1 MFGAQSAMAQMQSA
15 PSLPAGNRGAREY
28 FNYSMAALSEAANAA
43 MPQAM
48 MPQGISSLVPQ
59 YQFGGGVGY
68 SGDVGIDWGAVAAAM
83 DAAQAQADAAAAA
96 DAAADAAAVDS
107 ITQPSVQSDVG
118 IPATSAPAPGFDP
131 GTSYET
137 SNPATSGGSAPGF
150 DPGTSYATS
159 PSTLGAAA
167 TSVDPAVIAA
177 AQSIDKALADAEDAQ
192 MQQLAGD
199 LNALMGPMQDEAAR
213 GTFSRDDADSLNGA
227 SRGAATQGGPPDVDF
242 TNLALET
249 LDAQQQAYQDYYDS
263 RASAAT
269 DPEYAE
275 SRQDLYNFLVNDYK
289 GNVATG
295 RGTFYETGI
304 VDGKDEI
311 AKAED
316 LNKGLINSL
325 ITTFTPFQK
334 GPVYNPAT
342 GSMTGGTYVDRGG
355 LVGGGLGALVGG
367 PFGALVGSQLGSG
380 RGGYV
385 PVNSIMSGS
394 DDFGNP
400 DMDMVSIPSQS
411 EIDDIIDQMTPPD
424 TGNEPD
430 LGDPQ
435 QAAPAPAVAPA
446 YVPPVYQTYA
456 GLGLP
461 SVSPIP
467 PLRRVTVPI
476 SSFVV

>member
-1 MFGAQSAMAQMQSA
+1 MYNQPFSQPPGMFGAQSAMAQMQSA
-15 PSLPAGNRGAREY
+15 PSLPAGNPGAREY
-28 FNYSMAALSEAANAA
+28 FNYSMETLSNAA

-48 MPQGISSLVPQ
+48 MPQGIGSLVPQ

-137 SNPATSGGSAPGF
+137 SNPATSGGSGSGF
-150 DPGTSYATS
+150 DPGTSYETS
-159 PSTLGAAA
+159 PSTG
-167 TSVDPAVIAA
+167 
-177 AQSIDKALADAEDAQ
+177 DAQ
-192 MQQLAGD
+192 MQQVASD
-199 LNALMGPMQDEAAR
+199 LNDLMSQMQGEAAR

-249 LDAQQQAYQDYYDS
+249 LQGGPPDVDFTNLALESLQDQQQAYQDYYDS
-263 RASAAT
+263 RAAALT

-275 SRQDLYNFLVNDYK
+275 SRQDLYNFLVNAYK

-295 RGTFYETGI
+295 GGTFYESGI

-311 AKAED
+311 TKAED
-316 LNKGLINSL
+316 LNKGWVNSL
-325 ITTFTPFQK
+325 IKTFTPFQK

-342 GSMTGGTYVDRGG
+342 GSMTVGTYVDRGG

-367 PFGALVGSQLGSG
+367 PFGALVGGSLGSG

-394 DDFGNP
+394 DGFDNP

-411 EIDDIIDQMTPPD
+411 EIDDIIARMTPPD
-424 TGNEPD
+424 TGDDIDPD

-435 QAAPAPAVAPA
+435 QAAAAVAPA

>member
-1 MFGAQSAMAQMQSA
+1 MAQMQSA
-15 PSLPAGNRGAREY
+15 PSLPAGNPGAREY
-28 FNYSMAALSEAANAA
+28 FNYSMGTLSNAT
-43 MPQAM
+43 MPRAM

-118 IPATSAPAPGFDP
+118 IPATSAP
-131 GTSYET
+131 
-137 SNPATSGGSAPGF
+137 APGF

-316 LNKGLINSL
+316 LNKGLVNSL
-325 ITTFTPFQK
+325 ITTFTPFQQ

-342 GSMTGGTYVDRGG
+342 GSMTVGTYVDRGSA
-355 LVGGGLGALVGG
+355 VGGGLGALVGG
-367 PFGALVGSQLGSG
+367 PFGALVGGSLGSG

-424 TGNEPD
+424 TGDDIDPD

-435 QAAPAPAVAPA
+435 QAAPAVAPA

>member
-1 MFGAQSAMAQMQSA
+1 MYNQPFSQPPGMFGAQSAMAQMQSA
-15 PSLPAGNRGAREY
+15 PSLPAGNPGAREY
-28 FNYSMAALSEAANAA
+28 FNYSMETLSNAA

-59 YQFGGGVGY
+59 YQFGGGIGY
-68 SGDVGIDWGAVAAAM
+68 SGDVDIDWGSVAAAI
-83 DAAQAQADAAAAA
+83 DAAQAQADAAAA

-107 ITQPSVQSDVG
+107 MSQPSVQSDVG

-137 SNPATSGGSAPGF
+137 S
-150 DPGTSYATS
+150 

-177 AQSIDKALADAEDAQ
+177 AQSIDKSLADAEDAQ

-199 LNALMGPMQDEAAR
+199 LNALMSQMQGEAAR
-213 GTFSRDDADSLNGA
+213 GTFSRDDAA
-227 SRGAATQGGPPDVDF
+227 SFQ
-242 TNLALET
+242 
-249 LDAQQQAYQDYYDS
+249 AQQEAQAGPMTDQDYKDYYDS
-263 RASAAT
+263 RIKAAT

-289 GNVATG
+289 GNVVT
-295 RGTFYETGI
+295 
-304 VDGKDEI
+304 GKDET

-325 ITTFTPFQK
+325 IKTFTPFQK

-367 PFGALVGSQLGSG
+367 PFGALVGGQLGSG

-394 DDFGNP
+394 DYFGNP
-400 DMDMVSIPSQS
+400 DMDMVNTPSES
-411 EIDDIIDQMTPPD
+411 EIDNIIDQMTPPD
-424 TGNEPD
+424 TRNEPD

-435 QAAPAPAVAPA
+435 QAAPAVAPA

-461 SVSPIP
+461 SVSLIP

>member
-1 MFGAQSAMAQMQSA
+1 MAQMQSA
-15 PSLPAGNRGAREY
+15 PSLPAGNPSAREY
-28 FNYSMAALSEAANAA
+28 FNYSMATLSNAA

-59 YQFGGGVGY
+59 YQSG
-68 SGDVGIDWGAVAAAM
+68 GDVG
-83 DAAQAQADAAAAA
+83 
-96 DAAADAAAVDS
+96 VDL
-107 ITQPSVQSDVG
+107 
-118 IPATSAPAPGFDP
+118 GFDP
-131 GTSYET
+131 GLALGFDSGSDSGSDPGVNAPDVSGPDPFSPDAAMAEAAIAAQAAQAAQQAEQ
-137 SNPATSGGSAPGF
+137 SNQDVMALTQPSGGSTPVGMQESQQAQDGA
-150 DPGTSYATS
+150 GTST
-159 PSTLGAAA
+159 
-167 TSVDPAVIAA
+167 
-177 AQSIDKALADAEDAQ
+177 
-192 MQQLAGD
+192 
-199 LNALMGPMQDEAAR
+199 GPMTVQD
-213 GTFSRDDADSLNGA
+213 
-227 SRGAATQGGPPDVDF
+227 
-242 TNLALET
+242 
-249 LDAQQQAYQDYYDS
+249 YKDYYDS

-289 GNVATG
+289 GNVVT
-295 RGTFYETGI
+295 
-304 VDGKDEI
+304 GKDET

-316 LNKGLINSL
+316 LNKGLVNSL
-325 ITTFTPFQK
+325 IKTFTPFQK

-342 GSMTGGTYVDRGG
+342 GSMTVGTYVDRGG

-367 PFGALVGSQLGSG
+367 PFGALVGGFLGSG

-400 DMDMVSIPSQS
+400 DMDMVNTPSES
-411 EIDDIIDQMTPPD
+411 EIDNIIDQMTPPD
-424 TGNEPD
+424 TGDNIDPD

-435 QAAPAPAVAPA
+435 QAAAAVAPA

>member
-1 MFGAQSAMAQMQSA
+1 MYNQPFSQAPGMFGAQSAMAQMQSA
-15 PSLPAGNRGAREY
+15 PSLPAGNPSAREY
-28 FNYSMAALSEAANAA
+28 FNYSMATLSNAA

-48 MPQGISSLVPQ
+48 MPRGIGSLVPQ
-59 YQFGGGVGY
+59 YQFGGGV
-68 SGDVGIDWGAVAAAM
+68 SLADAISMASNAANSESVEAAF
-83 DAAQAQADAAAAA
+83 DAAG
-96 DAAADAAAVDS
+96 
-107 ITQPSVQSDVG
+107 ISV
-118 IPATSAPAPGFDP
+118 PGFNAPSDPGYDP

-137 SNPATSGGSAPGF
+137 SPT
-150 DPGTSYATS
+150 T
-159 PSTLGAAA
+159 
-167 TSVDPAVIAA
+167 
-177 AQSIDKALADAEDAQ
+177 EDAQ
-192 MQQLAGD
+192 MQQVASD
-199 LNALMGPMQDEAAR
+199 LNDLMSQMQGEAAR

-249 LDAQQQAYQDYYDS
+249 LQDDSDAQQQAYQDYYDS
-263 RASAAT
+263 RAAALT

-289 GNVATG
+289 GNVVT
-295 RGTFYETGI
+295 
-304 VDGKDEI
+304 GKDET

-316 LNKGLINSL
+316 LNKGLVNSL
-325 ITTFTPFQK
+325 IATFTPFQK

-342 GSMTGGTYVDRGG
+342 GSMTGGTYVDRGSA
-355 LVGGGLGALVGG
+355 VGGGLGALVGG
-367 PFGALVGSQLGSG
+367 PFGALVGGFLGSG

-400 DMDMVSIPSQS
+400 DMDMVNTPSES
-411 EIDDIIDQMTPPD
+411 EIDNIIDQMTPPD
-424 TGNEPD
+424 TRNEPD

-435 QAAPAPAVAPA
+435 QAAPAVAPA

-461 SVSPIP
+461 SVSLIP

>member
-1 MFGAQSAMAQMQSA
+1 MYNQPFSQPPGMFGAQSAMAQMQSA
-15 PSLPAGNRGAREY
+15 PSLPAGNPGAREY
-28 FNYSMAALSEAANAA
+28 FNYSMGTLSNAT
-43 MPQAM
+43 MPRAM

-59 YQFGGGVGY
+59 YQFGGDVGY
-68 SGDVGIDWGAVAAAM
+68 SGDVNIDWGSVAAAM
-83 DAAQAQADAAAAA
+83 DAAQAQADAA
-96 DAAADAAAVDS
+96 AAADAAAVDS

-137 SNPATSGGSAPGF
+137 SNPATSGGSGSGF
-150 DPGTSYATS
+150 DPGTSYETS
-159 PSTLGAAA
+159 PST
-167 TSVDPAVIAA
+167 
-177 AQSIDKALADAEDAQ
+177 ADAEDAQ

-199 LNALMGPMQDEAAR
+199 LNDLMSQMQGEAAR

-249 LDAQQQAYQDYYDS
+249 LQDDSDAQQQAYQDYYDS
-263 RASAAT
+263 RAAALT
-269 DPEYAE
+269 DREYAK
-275 SRQDLYNFLVNDYK
+275 SRQDLYNFLVKDYT
-289 GNVATG
+289 GNVVT
-295 RGTFYETGI
+295 
-304 VDGKDEI
+304 GKDEVT
-311 AKAED
+311 KAED
-316 LNKGLINSL
+316 LNKGLFNSL
-325 ITTFTPFQK
+325 IKTFTPLQK

-355 LVGGGLGALVGG
+355 LVGTGVGSLFGPLGALFGG
-367 PFGALVGSQLGSG
+367 LLGSG

-385 PVNSIMSGS
+385 PVSMSGS

-400 DMDMVSIPSQS
+400 DMDMVGIPSQS
-411 EIDDIIDQMTPPD
+411 EIDYIIDQMTPPD
-424 TGNEPD
+424 TGDDIDPD

-435 QAAPAPAVAPA
+435 QAAPAVAPA

>member
-1 MFGAQSAMAQMQSA
+1 MYNQPFSQPPGMFGAQSAMAQMQSA
-15 PSLPAGNRGAREY
+15 PSLPAGNPGAREY
-28 FNYSMAALSEAANAA
+28 FNYSMETLSNAA

-48 MPQGISSLVPQ
+48 MPQGIGSLVPQ
-59 YQFGGGVGY
+59 YQFGGGV
-68 SGDVGIDWGAVAAAM
+68 S
-83 DAAQAQADAAAAA
+83 
-96 DAAADAAAVDS
+96 
-107 ITQPSVQSDVG
+107 
-118 IPATSAPAPGFDP
+118 
-131 GTSYET
+131 
-137 SNPATSGGSAPGF
+137 
-150 DPGTSYATS
+150 
-159 PSTLGAAA
+159 
-167 TSVDPAVIAA
+167 
-177 AQSIDKALADAEDAQ
+177 LADAISMASNAPDIESVQAAFDA
-192 MQQLAGD
+192 AGISVPD
-199 LNALMGPMQDEAAR
+199 FNAPSGPDASAQAEAEAQAA
-213 GTFSRDDADSLNGA
+213 ADSLNGA

-249 LDAQQQAYQDYYDS
+249 LQGGPPDVDFTNLALESLQDQQQAYQDYYDS
-263 RASAAT
+263 RAAALT

-275 SRQDLYNFLVNDYK
+275 SRQDLYNFLVNNYK

-295 RGTFYETGI
+295 GGTFYESGI
-304 VDGKDEI
+304 VDGKDET

-316 LNKGLINSL
+316 LNKGLVNSL
-325 ITTFTPFQK
+325 IATFTPFQK

-367 PFGALVGSQLGSG
+367 PFGALVGGSLGSG

-394 DDFGNP
+394 DGFDNP
-400 DMDMVSIPSQS
+400 DMDMISIPSQS
-411 EIDDIIDQMTPPD
+411 EIDDIIARMTPPD
-424 TGNEPD
+424 TGDDIDPD

-435 QAAPAPAVAPA
+435 QAAAAVAPA